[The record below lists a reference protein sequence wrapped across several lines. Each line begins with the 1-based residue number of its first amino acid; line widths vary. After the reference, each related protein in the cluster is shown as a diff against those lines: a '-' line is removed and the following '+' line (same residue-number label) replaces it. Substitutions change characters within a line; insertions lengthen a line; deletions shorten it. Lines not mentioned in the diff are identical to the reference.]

1 MIETAKGPR
10 DAETVSLCGG
20 DNVVLLG
27 STDAQSAYKTNAMT
41 GDEIAKLCLMKKH
54 SAFSSY
60 LGILTALET
69 I

>member
-1 MIETAKGPR
+1 MIEMAKGPL

-41 GDEIAKLCLMKKH
+41 GDEIAKLCANEKTQCFQFI
-54 SAFSSY
+54 SGY
-60 LGILTALET
+60 LTALET